1 MEDDDKA
8 TIPFVT
14 PRKRSGESIYAIAA
28 RDKKAMR
35 LADLLQRANITAAE
49 AERASEA
56 DWRLAAEGAG
66 VRPPSK
72 ATVEI
77 VIAML
82 KEREKPL

>member
-1 MEDDDKA
+1 MPTNE
-8 TIPFVT
+8 
-14 PRKRSGESIYAIAA
+14 RRESIYAVLN

-49 AERASEA
+49 AERASED
-56 DWRLAAEGAG
+56 DWRLAAEGAA

-82 KEREKPL
+82 REREKPL